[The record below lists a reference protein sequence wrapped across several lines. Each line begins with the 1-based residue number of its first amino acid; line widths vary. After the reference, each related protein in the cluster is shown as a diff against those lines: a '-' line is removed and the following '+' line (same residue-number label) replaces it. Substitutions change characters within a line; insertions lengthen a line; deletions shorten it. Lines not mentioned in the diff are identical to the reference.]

1 LCDNLLLQKN
11 VQSLCENTVFL
22 CVNPIDP
29 FNKSTL
35 PAVQNDDLELLKLVL
50 AAVNS
55 SGEMKGGKSAL
66 GFSQCDFN
74 IVSNLLRTLQ
84 VKQVYLYNLA
94 KSWKELAGQVQVQK
108 GAEFTDGGQ
117 NRVDASGQMPFPL
130 LVDYEEMT
138 LFRTKR

>member
-1 LCDNLLLQKN
+1 M
-11 VQSLCENTVFL
+11 CENTVFL

-55 SGEMKGGKSAL
+55 SGEMKNVQGGKSAL
-66 GFSQCDFN
+66 SFSQCDFN
-74 IVSNLLRTLQ
+74 IVNNLLRTLQ

-94 KSWKELAGQVQVQK
+94 KSWKDLAGQVQVQK
-108 GAEFTDGGQ
+108 GSEFTDGGQ